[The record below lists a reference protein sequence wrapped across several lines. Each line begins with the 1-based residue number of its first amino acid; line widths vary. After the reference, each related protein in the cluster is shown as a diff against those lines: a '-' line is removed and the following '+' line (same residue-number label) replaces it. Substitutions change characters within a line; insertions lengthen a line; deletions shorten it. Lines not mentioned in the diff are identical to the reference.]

1 MKLSSINLHLMC
13 VAHHNFEDKDSKFCA
28 LLICADIILICL

>member
-1 MKLSSINLHLMC
+1 MKLSDIYLHSMC
-13 VAHHNFEDKDSKFCA
+13 VARHNFEDKDSKFCA